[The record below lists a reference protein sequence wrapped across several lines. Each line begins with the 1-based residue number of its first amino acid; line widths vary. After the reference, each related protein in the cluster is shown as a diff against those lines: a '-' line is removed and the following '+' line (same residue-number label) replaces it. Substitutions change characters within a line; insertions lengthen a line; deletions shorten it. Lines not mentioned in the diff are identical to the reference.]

1 MGQAKKTKERH
12 SSLSSAKAPPCPA
25 SPPRASASVWG
36 LPRLVAAV
44 LLMLLVFAAFSA
56 CLGNDFVTWDDDRN
70 FLDNPYY
77 RGLGWAQIRWDW
89 TSFRIGVYQPIAWM
103 ILGAEYLVWGMKPWG
118 YHLISLILYAI
129 DTVVLFVLTVALLER
144 CRPGLAFGGRW
155 SVAVGA
161 GLSVAFFAVNPLR
174 TEVVAWASCQPYL
187 PCALFSMLAVLVYL
201 RAFRYGPAPHWGWLG
216 GSFVLVTAALLS
228 KAVAVSVPL
237 VLLILDVYPLGRLGG
252 GPGGWF
258 GPSARKVWLEK
269 VPFAAMSVVFM
280 VVAIVGRVEAR
291 HLASVQRWGIS
302 ARIAHAC
309 YGIWFYPIKTF
320 IPVNLTAYYELPE
333 RLVWFEFPFLLC
345 ILATVGV
352 SVALFLVR
360 RRWPALLAVWLT
372 YLAILAPNV
381 GLMRIGDQ
389 IAADRYS
396 YIAMFGVVALVA
408 AGLCRLCQSAQ
419 CVRPI
424 AVGLMASSLGLIVG
438 LVFLTRDQCRTWR
451 TTEALWAHVLGHGG
465 SRSPVAH
472 SLLALGLFQQGRL
485 DEAAAHLT
493 EALKSNVGPVD
504 TRYNLLGVI
513 RLNQGRLEEAAAQFG
528 EAIRLNPNNPK
539 PRSNLGLTLFRQG
552 RLEEAAAQY
561 AEALKYSVGPGDAR
575 DNLLGAIRLKQGR
588 LEEAAAQF
596 GVALQLN
603 PSDPETHCNL
613 GLTRL
618 RQGRLE
624 EARTAYVEALR
635 LNPDIVS
642 AHHNLA
648 EILIQQGRLDDG
660 RAHLAEVVR
669 LNPNDANAH
678 YTLAIALLQLGRFEE
693 AKEQYSRA
701 FWLVPNPIVLHK
713 NLGDILRQFGR
724 IDEALAQYSEI
735 VRLDPNNVDA
745 ENCRAMLWAT
755 YPESKYRDGRR
766 AVASATRACELTG
779 WKNAGVLDTLAA
791 ASAEAGDFASAVKWQ
806 TRAIELLPGPKRDD
820 NLRSRLDLYE
830 HQQPYRE
837 PTERR

>member
-1 MGQAKKTKERH
+1 M
-12 SSLSSAKAPPCPA
+12 
-25 SPPRASASVWG
+25 
-36 LPRLVAAV
+36 
-44 LLMLLVFAAFSA
+44 
-56 CLGNDFVTWDDDRN
+56 
-70 FLDNPYY
+70 
-77 RGLGWAQIRWDW
+77 
-89 TSFRIGVYQPIAWM
+89 
-103 ILGAEYLVWGMKPWG
+103 
-118 YHLISLILYAI
+118 
-129 DTVVLFVLTVALLER
+129 
-144 CRPGLAFGGRW
+144 
-155 SVAVGA
+155 
-161 GLSVAFFAVNPLR
+161 
-174 TEVVAWASCQPYL
+174 
-187 PCALFSMLAVLVYL
+187 
-201 RAFRYGPAPHWGWLG
+201 
-216 GSFVLVTAALLS
+216 
-228 KAVAVSVPL
+228 
-237 VLLILDVYPLGRLGG
+237 
-252 GPGGWF
+252 
-258 GPSARKVWLEK
+258 
-269 VPFAAMSVVFM
+269 
-280 VVAIVGRVEAR
+280 
-291 HLASVQRWGIS
+291 
-302 ARIAHAC
+302 
-309 YGIWFYPIKTF
+309 
-320 IPVNLTAYYELPE
+320 
-333 RLVWFEFPFLLC
+333 
-345 ILATVGV
+345 
-352 SVALFLVR
+352 
-360 RRWPALLAVWLT
+360 
-372 YLAILAPNV
+372 
-381 GLMRIGDQ
+381 
-389 IAADRYS
+389 
-396 YIAMFGVVALVA
+396 
-408 AGLCRLCQSAQ
+408 
-419 CVRPI
+419 
-424 AVGLMASSLGLIVG
+424 
-438 LVFLTRDQCRTWR
+438 
-451 TTEALWAHVLGHGG
+451 
-465 SRSPVAH
+465 
-472 SLLALGLFQQGRL
+472 
-485 DEAAAHLT
+485 
-493 EALKSNVGPVD
+493 
-504 TRYNLLGVI
+504 
-513 RLNQGRLEEAAAQFG
+513 
-528 EAIRLNPNNPK
+528 
-539 PRSNLGLTLFRQG
+539 
-552 RLEEAAAQY
+552 
-561 AEALKYSVGPGDAR
+561 
-575 DNLLGAIRLKQGR
+575 
-588 LEEAAAQF
+588 
-596 GVALQLN
+596 ALQLN